1 MEQIIGLQ
9 VDPAD
14 NVATVFSNDTKA
26 GTVVTV
32 MDRSGESRELTA
44 RQAIPYGH
52 KIALADMAP
61 GQAIVKYGQ
70 VIGQAT
76 ESIAVGDYVHIHNL
90 ESRRGRGDWAK
101 EAGK

>member
-14 NVATVFSNDTKA
+14 SVATVFSNDTGA

-32 MDRSGESRELTA
+32 MDRSGGSRDLTA

-52 KIALADMAP
+52 KIALSDMAP

-76 ESIAVGDYVHIHNL
+76 ESIAAGDYVHIHNL

-101 EAGK
+101 EAEK